1 VAQDLAAPD
10 AGRLVA
16 EGVAALG
23 LEIDLLVNN
32 AGLGSWGEF
41 WTLDERRELDQ
52 IQVNVTALV
61 QLTRRFLPGMVARRR
76 GHVLNMG
83 STAGFQP
90 GPRMSTY
97 FATKAFVLSFSE
109 ALAYELRGSG
119 VAVTCYCPG
128 PVATEFGASS
138 GNDKSVLFARAVPG
152 PDETAADVLRALD
165 RRDVVAVQGWP
176 LQISTFF
183 GRFVPRRLVVAVTAR
198 LNAPARQSGG

>member
-1 VAQDLAAPD
+1 V
-10 AGRLVA
+10 RLVA

-90 GPRMSTY
+90 GPRMGTY

-138 GNDKSVLFARAVPG
+138 GNDKSVLFARAVPS